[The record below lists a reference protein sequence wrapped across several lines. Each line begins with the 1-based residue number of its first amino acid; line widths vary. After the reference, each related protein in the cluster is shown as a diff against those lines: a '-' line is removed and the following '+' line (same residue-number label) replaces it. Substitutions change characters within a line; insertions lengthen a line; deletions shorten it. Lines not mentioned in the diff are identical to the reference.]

1 MKRTILTITLCIISL
16 VLMSQEAQKSVVF
29 IEQQTP
35 KVDLHLPS
43 VQKIN
48 KDDITFAVLLTA
60 FNVVT
65 SVSYFNMEP
74 DERKYMMVP
83 YIGTSAIS
91 VGAIIIY
98 LKKEN

>member
-1 MKRTILTITLCIISL
+1 
-16 VLMSQEAQKSVVF
+16 MSQKAQKSVVL

-35 KVDLHLPS
+35 KVDLHLTS
-43 VQKIN
+43 QQVD
-48 KDDITFAVLLTA
+48 KDDIAFTVLLIA

-65 SVSYFNMEP
+65 SISYFNMEP
-74 DERKYMMVP
+74 DERKYMMAP

-98 LKKEN
+98 MTSQRKQTSL